1 MFGIRPTG
9 MRSFNI
15 TPSMPTAWPEMSLKK
30 MRAFGTALDITVK
43 RAGKGKL
50 EVVVTPEGKA
60 SKTFRIKEGATAKVD
75 LLNL

>member
-1 MFGIRPTG
+1 
-9 MRSFNI
+9 
-15 TPSMPTAWPEMSLKK
+15 